1 MSKMGTCFDPKYIL
15 YTHTGIVFTYP
26 LINDGE
32 VDILTWKEYD
42 KALETIDEYGPIYDY
57 FNTRMYIS
65 KECGLTITYYGK
77 DWNEFYDEYEI
88 DIPFD
93 EIDKQRKLLR
103 V

>member
-1 MSKMGTCFDPKYIL
+1 MGTCFNPKYIL
-15 YTHTGIVFTYP
+15 YTHIGIVFTYP
-26 LINDGE
+26 LINYGD

-42 KALETIDEYGPIYDY
+42 KALENIDEYELIYDN
-57 FNTRMYIS
+57 FDTRMYID

-77 DWNEFYDEYEI
+77 DWNEFYDEYDI

-93 EIDKQRKLLR
+93 TINEQRKMLR